1 MCYYGLLLFFL
12 AAVPLTSLAAPASPW
27 GDMRVKHFWQSL
39 PHHWEY
45 LNTPSDNTTIDLRIA
60 LHPDNED
67 ALIEALY
74 EVSGPSNPKY
84 REYLSQVQV
93 ADLVA
98 PHSDTVKLVESWLNF
113 YDVPSSSFSMSHLGN
128 WLKVTGVRVSQAN
141 SLLGASY
148 RLYRHAETNDTILR
162 TMSYA
167 IPAALQD
174 LVQTVTP
181 STYFPSPPTLR
192 KTLRMR
198 NGSAALEEAG
208 GVTSR
213 QSGDNGIV
221 RPVFLQTLYNTL
233 NYVPNATDRNGIG
246 IAGFSGLYPSPSDL
260 DMFMERYAPDAVNL
274 TYSVVQING
283 GGYSTGDPS
292 SEGDADMEYSVVLT
306 YPTPHTFYSTGGQP
320 PFTPDSN
327 APSNNNE
334 PYLDWLEY
342 LLRQPNIPQTMISGY
357 GEDEQTVPMD
367 YATTVCHLFAQLG
380 ARGVSII
387 VDGGQGAVGAGSC
400 EANDG
405 SGKVQFLPTFPATCK
420 FKLFVPDLGPYVT
433 SVGGTMNIGPEVAA
447 PSSSGGFSNYFKVPS
462 YQNDA
467 VPPYLQTIGSLND
480 GLYNTSGR
488 GCPDVATQFPEFS
501 VVVNGLFDYT
511 SGCTATVFGSV
522 VSLLNDFLLSQ
533 NKHALGF
540 LNPWLYGPGLAG
552 LNDITSGSNP
562 GCNTT
567 GFPAVV
573 GWDAVTG
580 LGTPNFVLLQ
590 LVLNSTGG
598 VY

>member
-60 LHPDNED
+60 LQPDNED
-67 ALIEALY
+67 ALIETLY
-74 EVSGPSNPKY
+74 EVSGPSNSKY

-174 LVQTVTP
+174 VVQTVTP
-181 STYFPSPPTLR
+181 TTYFPSPPTLR

-198 NGSAALEEAG
+198 HGSAALAAEAPSPR

-213 QSGDNGIV
+213 QGGDSSMIIT
-221 RPVFLQTLYNTL
+221 PFFIQTLYNTVY
-233 NYVPNATDRNGIG
+233 YVPNATGQNGIG
-246 IAGFSGLYPSPSDL
+246 IAGFQGLYPSPD
-260 DMFMERYAPDAVNL
+260 DMPVFMEKYAPGAANP

-283 GGYSTGDPS
+283 GGNNTGKPS
-292 SEGDADMEYSVVLT
+292 YEGNVDMEYSVALT

-320 PFTPDSN
+320 PFMPDSN
-327 APSNNNE
+327 TVSNNNE

-342 LLRQPNIPQTMISGY
+342 LLRQPNIPQTITAGY
-357 GEDEQTVPMD
+357 GDDEQTVPKD

-387 VDGGQGAVGAGSC
+387 VDSGDGGVGRGNC
-400 EANDG
+400 EVNDG
-405 SGKVQFLPTFPATCK
+405 SRRVRYLPSFPSTC
-420 FKLFVPDLGPYVT
+420 PYVT
-433 SVGGTMNIGPEVAA
+433 SVGGTMNSGPEVAA
-447 PSSSGGFSNYFKVPS
+447 PPSSGGFSNYFKVPS
-462 YQNDA
+462 YQNDT
-467 VPPYLQTIGSLND
+467 VPPYLQKIGSLND

-488 GCPDVATQFPEFS
+488 GYPDVATQYLNFS
-501 VVVNGLFDYT
+501 VVVNGYFELT
-511 SGCTATVFGSV
+511 NASTATVFGGII
-522 VSLLNDFLLSQ
+522 SLLNDFLLSQ
-533 NKHALGF
+533 NEHALGF
-540 LNPWLYGPGLAG
+540 LNPWLYGPAWRAST
-552 LNDITSGSNP
+552 TSHPARTQDVTLLDFPLSLDGMLSQVLGPLTLSN
-562 GCNTT
+562 CREHSR
-567 GFPAVV
+567 VH
-573 GWDAVTG
+573 DMD
-580 LGTPNFVLLQ
+580 
-590 LVLNSTGG
+590 
-598 VY
+598 